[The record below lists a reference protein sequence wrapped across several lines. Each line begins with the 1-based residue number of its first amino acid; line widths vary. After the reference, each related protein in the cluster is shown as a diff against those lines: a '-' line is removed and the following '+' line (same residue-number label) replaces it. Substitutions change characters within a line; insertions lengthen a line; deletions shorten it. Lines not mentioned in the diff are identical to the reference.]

1 MSKVFFK
8 GSTMLNPAPVVLVTT
23 KNSEGKVNVFTV
35 AWAGTACSKPPMLT
49 ISVKP
54 ERLSYEYI
62 KQSGEFVVN
71 LPSAQMTNKV
81 DLCGVKSGRDL
92 DKIVSQGFTLKEC
105 KNVHV
110 PMLAEC
116 PVSLECKVKTITP
129 LGSHNLILAEI
140 VGVNVDE
147 SIIDAKGKIHLESAN
162 LISYSHGEYYELP
175 RKSLGTFGFSVKKK
189 KSKINNKR

>member
-110 PMLAEC
+110 PMLDEC

-129 LGSHNLILAEI
+129 LGSHNLILAES

>member
-23 KNSEGKVNVFTV
+23 KNLDGKINVFTV

-54 ERLSYEYI
+54 ERLSYDYI

-71 LPSAQMTNKV
+71 LPSAEIVSKV
-81 DLCGVKSGRDL
+81 DLCGVKSGRDF
-92 DKIVSQGFTLKEC
+92 DKLTSQHFTLEDC
-105 KNVHV
+105 KNVSV
-110 PMLAEC
+110 PMLAAC

-147 SIIDAKGKIHLESAN
+147 SIIDQKGKIHLESAN
-162 LISYSHGEYYELP
+162 LITYSHGEYYELP
-175 RKSLGTFGFSVKKK
+175 RKSLGTFGFSVKKRK
-189 KSKINNKR
+189 AKTNNKK

>member
-8 GSTMLNPAPVVLVTT
+8 GSAMLNPAPVVLVTT
-23 KNSEGKVNVFTV
+23 KNNEGKINVFTV

-54 ERLSYEYI
+54 ERLSYDYI

-71 LPSAQMTNKV
+71 LPTAQIASKV
-81 DLCGVKSGRDL
+81 DFCGVKSGRDL
-92 DKIVSQGFTLKEC
+92 DKITDQRFTLEDC
-105 KNVHV
+105 KNVSV
-110 PMLAEC
+110 PMLAAC

-140 VGVNVDE
+140 VGINVDE
-147 SIIDAKGKIHLESAN
+147 SIIDQKGKIHLESAN
-162 LISYSHGEYYELP
+162 LICYSHGEYYELP
-175 RKSLGTFGFSVKKK
+175 RKSLGTFGFSVKKRKAKTNIK
-189 KSKINNKR
+189 K